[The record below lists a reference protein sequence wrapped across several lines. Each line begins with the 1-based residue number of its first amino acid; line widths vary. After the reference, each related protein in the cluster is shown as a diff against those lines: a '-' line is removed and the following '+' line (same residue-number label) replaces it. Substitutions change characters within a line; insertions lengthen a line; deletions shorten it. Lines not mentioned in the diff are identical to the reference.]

1 MSLLPLDDYGTRSVG
16 IMTCD
21 RDLAQGPKQAWF
33 ATLAACGGELG
44 LLVYVFAPAGV
55 APDGLS
61 VRGFAAEPGKPGAWR
76 QGDFPPPRV
85 IYDRSFCRSGEERRR
100 QREALALLS
109 ERGAVPLSRG
119 VGGKLAMRRALAA
132 DTALAPYVPPAAPL
146 ENARPLLRLLEER
159 GSAFLKPD
167 AGMQGCGALR
177 VAASGGSWRA
187 EGRDAGNRP
196 FRLIFHDFPALWRW
210 LRRFTAGR
218 RYVLQ
223 PYLPLTLPGVGAF
236 DVRALVQK
244 DGDGRWRLVGE
255 AVRIG
260 AAGSVTANVHGG
272 GTAAPLR
279 EFLRGA
285 FGDDRA
291 ERIVRR
297 LRELAQRIPP
307 ALEASCG
314 RLAELGLDF
323 GVEESGRLWIVEANP
338 KPGRTVLRMLGDEA
352 AYAAA
357 TTNPMR
363 YANHLLRL
371 KLPKPVL
378 HLPIVPG
385 SRAQNVQEVT
395 S

>member
-1 MSLLPLDDYGTRSVG
+1 MPLGIPGTRYFG
-16 IMTCD
+16 IMTND
-21 RDLAQGPKQAWF
+21 RDLAQGPRQPWF
-33 ATLAACGGELG
+33 ESLAACGRECGLG
-44 LLVYVFAPAGV
+44 VYVFSPTGV
-55 APDGLS
+55 AADGLT
-61 VRGFAAEPGKPGAWR
+61 VRGFAAEPGQPGAWR
-76 QGDFPPPRV
+76 QDEFPPPCI
-85 IYDRSFCRSGEERRR
+85 IYDRAFCQDGEERRL
-100 QREALALLS
+100 QRKTLALLQ
-109 ERGAVPLSRG
+109 ERGAIPLGRG
-119 VGGKLAMRRALAA
+119 IGGKLAMRRALAA
-132 DTALAPYVPPAAPL
+132 DPALAPYVPPAAPL
-146 ENARPLLRLLEER
+146 EGAQPLLRLLEER

-177 VAASGGSWRA
+177 VAAEGGCCRA

-196 FRLIFHDFPALWRW
+196 FRRDFQDFPALWRW

-223 PYLPLTLPGVGAF
+223 PYLRLALPGVGAF

-244 DGDGRWRLVGE
+244 DGGGRWRLTGD

-279 EFLRGA
+279 EFLCGA
-285 FGDDRA
+285 FGDARA
-291 ERIVRR
+291 ERIARR
-297 LRELAQRIPP
+297 LRELALRIPP
-307 ALEASCG
+307 ALEARCG

-323 GVEESGRLWIVEANP
+323 GIEETGRLWILEANP
-338 KPGRTVLRMLGDEA
+338 KPGRAVLRMLGDET

-357 TTNPMR
+357 TANPVR
-363 YANHLLRL
+363 YANHLLRF
-371 KLPKPVL
+371 KQTKPVL
-378 HLPIVPG
+378 PLPIVPG